1 MSGDVIAE
9 KGDWRV
15 RIEVDDDGYAANPR
29 DYMATEIVGPDLR
42 NWTVRTESAQFQREF
57 DEIYHRLG
65 GDVFPRYM
73 RIFHDIEVVPVYMYE
88 HSAVALSTG
97 SFIGRAQHAEW
108 DSGQVGF
115 AYITPEKL
123 EETGITDYAGAI
135 STEVETLG
143 QWMNGEVYGYVL
155 EERVEY
161 AAIRRDEDGTVT
173 DVDYELTRYE
183 WEETDSCWGIIGYDW
198 AEKEATAAFQ
208 AELQAEKEGPNGT

>member
-15 RIEVDDDGYAANPR
+15 RVEVDDDGYASNPR

-57 DEIYHRLG
+57 DEIYERLG
-65 GDVFPRYM
+65 GYAFPRYM

-123 EETGITDYAGAI
+123 EETGITDYEGAI
-135 STEVETLG
+135 STEVATLG

-198 AEKEATAAFQ
+198 AEKEALMAFQ

>member
-1 MSGDVIAE
+1 MNEDVIAE

-15 RIEVDDDGYAANPR
+15 RVVVDDDGYSESPR

-123 EETGITDYAGAI
+123 EETGITDYQGAI

-143 QWMNGEVYGYVL
+143 QWMNGEVYGWVL
-155 EERVEY
+155 EKKRTGKVVFDDP
-161 AAIRRDEDGTVT
+161 DEDSL
-173 DVDYELTRYE
+173 DYEDWDE
-183 WEETDSCWGIIGYDW
+183 CDSCWGIIGYDW
-198 AEKEATAAFQ
+198 AEKEAMAALQ
-208 AELQAEKEGPNGT
+208 AELQAEKEK